1 MKSVPKLQSGYTL
14 TELIVVVT
22 ILGIIAAV
30 AVPRFSSNSDNQLR
44 LAAEEFAA
52 AIRFAR
58 SESMRTGEPFGFK
71 SKANE
76 KLMEVFRLDATTNP
90 ATLIYD
96 VYHPIEKSLY
106 SIDLDLHSLAS
117 ADSLSN
123 NITYP
128 STCNRMN
135 RIYFD
140 ANGTPW
146 CSDPTTVLL
155 ESFELEMNQG
165 TATRLV
171 TLDAITG
178 KVTVQ

>member
-1 MKSVPKLQSGYTL
+1 MKSIAHSQAGYTL
-14 TELIVVVT
+14 TELVVVVT
-22 ILGIIAAV
+22 ILGIIAAI
-30 AVPRFSSNSDNQLR
+30 AVPGFSSNSDEQLQ

-58 SESMRTGEPFGFK
+58 SESIRTGEPFGFH
-71 SKANE
+71 SKPVD
-76 KLMEVFRLDATTNP
+76 KLMEVFRLDAATNP

-96 VYHPIEKSLY
+96 VYHPVQKSLY

-117 ADSLSN
+117 ADSLNN

-128 STCNRMN
+128 GTCNQVN

-155 ESFELEMNQG
+155 ESFQLELNHG
-165 TATRLV
+165 TATRRL
-171 TLDAITG
+171 TLDGITG

>member
-1 MKSVPKLQSGYTL
+1 MKSAPKFQAGFTL
-14 TELIVVVT
+14 TELVVVVT
-22 ILGIIAAV
+22 ILGIIAAI
-30 AVPRFSSNSDNQLR
+30 AVPRFSSNSDEQIQ

-58 SESMRTGEPFGFK
+58 SESIRTGEPFGFH
-71 SKANE
+71 SKPVD
-76 KLMEVFRLDATTNP
+76 KLMEVFRLDAATNP

-117 ADSLSN
+117 ADSLSH

-128 STCNRMN
+128 ATCNRAN

-155 ESFELEMNQG
+155 ERFELELNQG
-165 TATRLV
+165 TGTKRIA
-171 TLDAITG
+171 LDGITG
-178 KVTVQ
+178 KVAVQ